1 MHEKAGYYHS
11 AKNGNLKAYNYGNL
25 KAYNSKRRLEILV
38 SLKIALLLAGY
49 IFLGGNCPIFYL
61 LNYTI

>member
-1 MHEKAGYYHS
+1 MHEKTGYYHS
-11 AKNGNLKAYNYGNL
+11 AKNGNLKAYN
-25 KAYNSKRRLEILV
+25 SKRRLEILF

-61 LNYTI
+61 LKYTI